1 MLWLVLAVGHL
12 VCISTRSRDQV
23 LCFECC
29 NVSHIVQSITRCT
42 KAFKSTRQIQQIG
55 SDRHYSERYF
65 SEMEGIVAF
74 LCYLQ
79 QFQTHLFGQV
89 NKVDWL
95 FNIWDFFFFC
105 WVPSGFCLALF
116 PIQAILFW
124 LNFFVEVFY
133 FFWSPTAEDFHK
145 PDLFLNW
152 QSLNI

>member
-1 MLWLVLAVGHL
+1 MLAVGHL

-42 KAFKSTRQIQQIG
+42 KAFKSTRQIQRIG

-65 SEMEGIVAF
+65 SEMEGIAAF

-79 QFQTHLFGQV
+79 QFQTHLFRQV

-95 FNIWDFFFFC
+95 FNIWDFFFSF
-105 WVPSGFCLALF
+105 VGFLQVFALPCSQF
-116 PIQAILFW
+116 RQFFFW

-133 FFWSPTAEDFHK
+133 FF
-145 PDLFLNW
+145 
-152 QSLNI
+152 

>member
-1 MLWLVLAVGHL
+1 MLAVGHL

-29 NVSHIVQSITRCT
+29 NASHIVQSITRCT
-42 KAFKSTRQIQQIG
+42 KAFKSTRQIQRIG

-79 QFQTHLFGQV
+79 QFQTHLFRQV

-95 FNIWDFFFFC
+95 FNIWDFFFLLLGSFRFLPC
-105 WVPSGFCLALF
+105 LVPNSGNSFLVKFLCRSVLF
-116 PIQAILFW
+116 
-124 LNFFVEVFY
+124 
-133 FFWSPTAEDFHK
+133 
-145 PDLFLNW
+145 FLKSNC
-152 QSLNI
+152 